1 MEFRLA
7 RTMRQGGNGAAAS
20 ARFEQIAD
28 AIRTAIASGEIV
40 PGARLPSARV
50 LADQLSVAR
59 GTVDAAYALLAGE
72 GAVVSR
78 RGGGTIV
85 SGALGARLVAI
96 EATPFMF
103 AADAAAPARL
113 PVLLRPRLPAL
124 DAFPATAWSRIVAEA
139 ARDAVPSDLADLDP
153 AGLPTLRRAIAA
165 WLAAHRGVRCHAGNV
180 LVTAGFQG
188 ALALVRAVLVGRG
201 DPVWVEDPGHP
212 PIRQALEASGAR
224 VVPVRVDPLGLRVA
238 SGIGATSKA
247 KLAVVTPAHHYP
259 TGVPLA
265 LPRRLEL
272 LAWASETGA
281 WVLEDDSDGMFR
293 SSGRPLQA
301 LQSLD
306 RGGRV
311 LHAGSF
317 SQTLFP
323 ALRLGYLVVP
333 DELTDAFRRAARLLT
348 LGQPALEQRALA
360 AFLAK
365 GHFDRHLKRMRR
377 LYAERRAGVVRAV
390 EAVMGAACVLEMS
403 AGGLHSIARFPGSAD
418 DTVLAKRAIAAGL
431 APLALST
438 LAAAHGHGQGLLFAY
453 SNIPADQAEDI
464 VSKLKHVIDAA

>member
-1 MEFRLA
+1 MGLLLTLKTPPGEDSE
-7 RTMRQGGNGAAAS
+7 AAPV
-20 ARFEQIAD
+20 RFEQIAD
-28 AIRTAIASGEIV
+28 AIRTAIASGEVV
-40 PGARLPSARV
+40 PGARLPSTRV

-59 GTVDAAYALLAGE
+59 STVDAAYALLAGE
-72 GAVVSR
+72 GAVASR

-85 SGALGARLVAI
+85 SGAVRARMVAI

-103 AADAAAPARL
+103 TADTTTPARL
-113 PVLLRPRLPAL
+113 PIVLRPRLPAL
-124 DAFPATAWSRIVAEA
+124 DAFPATTWNRMVAEA
-139 ARDAVPSDLADLDP
+139 ARGATPSDLADPDP
-153 AGLPTLRRAIAA
+153 AGLPDLRTAIAA
-165 WLAAHRGVRCHAGNV
+165 WLTAQRGVRCHAGNV

-188 ALALVRAVLVGRG
+188 ALALVRAVLLGRG

-212 PIRQALEASGAR
+212 PVRQALEAAGAR
-224 VVPVRVDPLGLRVA
+224 VVPVRVDQHGLRVA
-238 SGIGATSKA
+238 SGISAAPKA
-247 KLAVVTPAHHYP
+247 KLAVVAPPHHYP
-259 TGVPLA
+259 SGIPLA

-272 LAWASETGA
+272 LAWASEAGA

-333 DELTDAFRRAARLLT
+333 DELNDAFRRAARLLT
-348 LGQPALEQRALA
+348 RGQPALEQRALA

-365 GHFDRHLKRMRR
+365 GLFDRHLKRMRR
-377 LYAERRAGVVRAV
+377 LYAERRAGVVRAIQV
-390 EAVMGAACVLEMS
+390 AWGEAAGPDIP
-403 AGGLHSIARFPGSAD
+403 AGGLHLIARFPGAAD
-418 DTVLAKRAIAAGL
+418 DTLLAKRALGAGL
-431 APLALST
+431 APIALST
-438 LAAAHGHGQGLLFAY
+438 LAAAHGHEQGLLFAY
-453 SNIPADQAEDI
+453 SNVPVHMAEDI
-464 VSKLKHVIDAA
+464 MSKLKHAIDAA